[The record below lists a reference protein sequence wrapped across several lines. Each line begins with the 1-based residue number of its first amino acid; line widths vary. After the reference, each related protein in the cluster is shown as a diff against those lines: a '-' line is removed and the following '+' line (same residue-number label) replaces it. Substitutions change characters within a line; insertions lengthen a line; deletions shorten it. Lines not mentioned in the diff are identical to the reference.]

1 MEGQLVFCCDIP
13 ALIHQSGEETY
24 DPNYW
29 RLFIYSSKRS
39 LKSVLLHNGNKFASI
54 PVAHS
59 IHLKETYEN
68 LQAVLEKIKY
78 PEHEWSLCGDLK
90 VSGI

>member
-13 ALIHQSGEETY
+13 ALIHQLGEETY
-24 DPNYW
+24 DPNDW
-29 RLFIYSSKRS
+29 RLFIDSSKGS
-39 LKSVLLHNGNKFASI
+39 LKAVLLHNGNKFASI

-68 LQAVLEKIKY
+68 LVLENIKY
-78 PEHEWSLCGDLK
+78 HEH
-90 VSGI
+90 